1 MANNGT
7 GNRPPMFPPEESNE
21 QLVERATKKRCLDPF
36 GVANSSTNITHIH
49 QQQQIETLQLEL
61 DHERSSHSLDNKMLQ
76 NKIKR
81 LEKKISNLE
90 NDSEETKA
98 LNKESREQQE
108 RHVANLRESR
118 DKMQRLNSH
127 LQLQLEQTE
136 HEVENLQSKST
147 ECTRL
152 EHELELLRAKVLSYD
167 GMEAKFLAD
176 LAVLKEQLNQP
187 KPASNPDPSS
197 LDLPLNAKGSAE
209 EPLLRELNR
218 VRRELADTERANRQ
232 LTRKVDQL
240 QRRNTELV
248 QNTELYSQASKKLET
263 TKLELL
269 NVTRQYENLVAE
281 SKAWTDFAA
290 QLSSVL
296 DQSIVGPPEPATILR
311 FLNDLKQSSQAAN
324 KDMLKC
330 KGENRKLREQVV
342 EYKNKAASQQEIVAN
357 YNQMSRDYE
366 SKISQLEE
374 QLAISKQQGDLSQ
387 QESDGYRELIA
398 TFETQMVQKQTV
410 DLSQATALRQKAL
423 SDQQTLLQTEL
434 DKNRTELDY
443 QKSEKL
449 KLAVELDRVREK
461 FGKLRDALME
471 EREKVAQAQDRA
483 VQAEQLSGKGS
494 FDPSRTRVLHFSETP
509 LVLSLKE
516 EIQVLKRQIE
526 STSKAPQSVAKGM
539 AADPDKLNQRLKENF
554 KEQIAL
560 FREGVYLMTGYKID
574 MLTNLERPTFRLRSV
589 YAEREEDH
597 LLLQWPK
604 DEKVKSLDILNTDLA
619 KVLSHSPSYDYMT
632 KFHSLPAFLA
642 SVQLSLFENQ
652 TVMS

>member
-1 MANNGT
+1 
-7 GNRPPMFPPEESNE
+7 MFPPEESNE